1 MKEIIT
7 KAEKKEDLFNN
18 IEENIDN
25 FILLS
30 NLTLLSKVQKYEK
43 LIIKKRQNNSDLNFE
58 IQIDNSYLPSIKRF
72 FYGND
77 RDKTIEYLNKL
88 INYGIEKYNEEK
100 KNEEK
105 KNEEKKN
112 DNKIAMNKIA
122 MNKIAMNKIASLLES
137 SKLGLSNLKITYN
150 TDQSITSKIDI
161 IIDTIDVFRI
171 NIHSI

>member
-1 MKEIIT
+1 MDMKEIIT
-7 KAEKKEDLFNN
+7 KAEKKEDLINKNN

-25 FILLS
+25 FIILS

-43 LIIKKRQNNSDLNFE
+43 LVIKKRQNKSDINFE

-72 FYGND
+72 FYGDD

-88 INYGIEKYNEEK
+88 INCAIEKYNEEK
-100 KNEEK
+100 EK
-105 KNEEKKN
+105 
-112 DNKIAMNKIA
+112 DNKIG
-122 MNKIAMNKIASLLES
+122 MNKIASLLES

>member
-1 MKEIIT
+1 MNMKEIIN
-7 KAEKKEDLFNN
+7 KAEKKDDEINKMEELINKV
-18 IEENIDN
+18 EENIDN
-25 FILLS
+25 FIILS

-43 LIIKKRQNNSDLNFE
+43 LVIKKRQNKGDINFE

-72 FYGND
+72 FYGDD

-88 INYGIEKYNEEK
+88 INYGIEKYDNEK
-100 KNEEK
+100 KK
-105 KNEEKKN
+105 
-112 DNKIAMNKIA
+112 DNKIG
-122 MNKIAMNKIASLLES
+122 MNKIASLLES

>member
-1 MKEIIT
+1 MKEILN
-7 KAEKKEDLFNN
+7 KAEKKDDELNK

-25 FILLS
+25 FIILS

-43 LIIKKRQNNSDLNFE
+43 LIIKKRTNKSDINFE
-58 IQIDNSYLPSIKRF
+58 IHIDNSYLPSIKRF

-88 INYGIEKYNEEK
+88 INFGIEKYNEEK
-100 KNEEK
+100 KN
-105 KNEEKKN
+105 
-112 DNKIAMNKIA
+112 D
-122 MNKIAMNKIASLLES
+122 NKIAMNKIASLLES

>member
-1 MKEIIT
+1 MNIKEIIN
-7 KAEKKEDLFNN
+7 KAEKKDEDFNNKN

-25 FILLS
+25 FIILS

-43 LIIKKRQNNSDLNFE
+43 LVIKKRQNKGDINFE

-72 FYGND
+72 FYGDD

-88 INYGIEKYNEEK
+88 INYGIEKYDNEK
-100 KNEEK
+100 KK
-105 KNEEKKN
+105 
-112 DNKIAMNKIA
+112 DNKIG
-122 MNKIAMNKIASLLES
+122 MNKIASLLES

>member
-1 MKEIIT
+1 MNMKEIIN
-7 KAEKKEDLFNN
+7 KAENKDDELNKMEDMINKV
-18 IEENIDN
+18 EENIDN
-25 FILLS
+25 FIILS

-43 LIIKKRQNNSDLNFE
+43 LIIKKRQNKSDINFE

-100 KNEEK
+100 KK
-105 KNEEKKN
+105 
-112 DNKIAMNKIA
+112 DNKIG
-122 MNKIAMNKIASLLES
+122 MNKIASLLES

>member
-1 MKEIIT
+1 MKEIIN
-7 KAEKKEDLFNN
+7 KAEKKD
-18 IEENIDN
+18 EELNKVEEMINRVEEYIDN
-25 FILLS
+25 FIILS

-43 LIIKKRQNNSDLNFE
+43 LVIKKRQNKGDINFE

-72 FYGND
+72 FYGDD

-100 KNEEK
+100 KK
-105 KNEEKKN
+105 
-112 DNKIAMNKIA
+112 DNKIG
-122 MNKIAMNKIASLLES
+122 MNKIASLLES

>member
-1 MKEIIT
+1 MNMKDIIN
-7 KAEKKEDLFNN
+7 KAENKDDELNKMEDMINKV
-18 IEENIDN
+18 EENIDN
-25 FILLS
+25 FIILS

-43 LIIKKRQNNSDLNFE
+43 LIIKKRQNKSDINFE

-100 KNEEK
+100 KK
-105 KNEEKKN
+105 
-112 DNKIAMNKIA
+112 DNKIG
-122 MNKIAMNKIASLLES
+122 MNKIASLLES

>member
-1 MKEIIT
+1 MNMKEIIN
-7 KAEKKEDLFNN
+7 KAENKDEEMNKME
-18 IEENIDN
+18 EENIDS
-25 FILLS
+25 FIILS

-43 LIIKKRQNNSDLNFE
+43 LVIKKRQNKSDINFE

-72 FYGND
+72 FYGDD

-100 KNEEK
+100 KK
-105 KNEEKKN
+105 
-112 DNKIAMNKIA
+112 DNKIG
-122 MNKIAMNKIASLLES
+122 MNKIASLLES

>member
-1 MKEIIT
+1 MKEIIS
-7 KAEKKEDLFNN
+7 KAEKEDINK
-18 IEENIDN
+18 IDENIDN
-25 FILLS
+25 FIILS
-30 NLTLLSKVQKYEK
+30 NLTLLSKVQKYDK
-43 LIIKKRQNNSDLNFE
+43 LIIKKRTNKSDINFE

-72 FYGND
+72 LYGND

-100 KNEEK
+100 KN
-105 KNEEKKN
+105 
-112 DNKIAMNKIA
+112 D
-122 MNKIAMNKIASLLES
+122 NKIAMNKIASLLES

>member
-1 MKEIIT
+1 MNMKEIINR
-7 KAEKKEDLFNN
+7 AEKKDDELNKVEELIN
-18 IEENIDN
+18 RVEENIDN
-25 FILLS
+25 FIILS

-43 LIIKKRQNNSDLNFE
+43 LVIKKRQNKGDINFE

-72 FYGND
+72 FYGDD

-88 INYGIEKYNEEK
+88 INYGIEKYNNEK
-100 KNEEK
+100 KK
-105 KNEEKKN
+105 
-112 DNKIAMNKIA
+112 DNKIG
-122 MNKIAMNKIASLLES
+122 MNKIASLLES

>member
-1 MKEIIT
+1 MDMKEIIN
-7 KAEKKEDLFNN
+7 KAEEKYNPEKIINN
-18 IEENIDN
+18 IEDNINN
-25 FILLS
+25 FIILS
-30 NLTLLSKVQKYEK
+30 NLTLLSKVQKYDK
-43 LIIKKRQNNSDLNFE
+43 LIIKKKTEKNDINFE
-58 IQIDNSYLPSIKRF
+58 IQIDTSYLPSIKRF

-100 KNEEK
+100 KK
-105 KNEEKKN
+105 
-112 DNKIAMNKIA
+112 D
-122 MNKIAMNKIASLLES
+122 NKIAMNKIASLLES

-150 TDQSITSKIDI
+150 NDQSITSKLDI

>member
-1 MKEIIT
+1 MKEIIN
-7 KAEKKEDLFNN
+7 KAEKKDDELNKMDELINN
-18 IEENIDN
+18 VEGNIDN
-25 FILLS
+25 FIILS

-43 LIIKKRQNNSDLNFE
+43 LVIKKRQNKGDINFE

-72 FYGND
+72 FYGDD

-100 KNEEK
+100 KK
-105 KNEEKKN
+105 
-112 DNKIAMNKIA
+112 DNKIG
-122 MNKIAMNKIASLLES
+122 MNKIASLLES

>member
-1 MKEIIT
+1 MDMKEIIN
-7 KAEKKEDLFNN
+7 KAEKKEEDLYNKNN
-18 IEENIDN
+18 IEESIDN
-25 FILLS
+25 FIILS
-30 NLTLLSKVQKYEK
+30 NLTLLSKVQKYDK
-43 LIIKKRQNNSDLNFE
+43 LIIKKKTNKSDINFE

-72 FYGND
+72 FYGYD

-100 KNEEK
+100 KK
-105 KNEEKKN
+105 
-112 DNKIAMNKIA
+112 DNNIAMNKIA
-122 MNKIAMNKIASLLES
+122 MNKLASLIES

-150 TDQSITSKIDI
+150 ADQSITSKIDI

>member
-1 MKEIIT
+1 MDMKEIIT
-7 KAEKKEDLFNN
+7 KAEKKEDLFNKNN

-25 FILLS
+25 FIILS
-30 NLTLLSKVQKYEK
+30 NLTLLSMVQKYEK
-43 LIIKKRQNNSDLNFE
+43 LIIKKRQNNSDINFE

-100 KNEEK
+100 KNE
-105 KNEEKKN
+105 
-112 DNKIAMNKIA
+112 NKTTMNKIT
-122 MNKIAMNKIASLLES
+122 MNKIASLLES

>member
-1 MKEIIT
+1 MNMKEIIN
-7 KAEKKEDLFNN
+7 KAEKKDDELNKIEEMIN
-18 IEENIDN
+18 RVEENIDN
-25 FILLS
+25 FIILS

-43 LIIKKRQNNSDLNFE
+43 LIIKKRQNKGDINFE

-72 FYGND
+72 FYGDD

-88 INYGIEKYNEEK
+88 INYGIAKYNEEK
-100 KNEEK
+100 KK
-105 KNEEKKN
+105 
-112 DNKIAMNKIA
+112 DNKIG
-122 MNKIAMNKIASLLES
+122 MNKIASLLES

>member
-7 KAEKKEDLFNN
+7 KAEKKEDLFNKNN

-25 FILLS
+25 FIILS

-43 LIIKKRQNNSDLNFE
+43 LIIKKRQNKSDINFE

-100 KNEEK
+100 KK
-105 KNEEKKN
+105 
-112 DNKIAMNKIA
+112 D
-122 MNKIAMNKIASLLES
+122 NKIASLLES
-137 SKLGLSNLKITYN
+137 SKLGISNLKITYN
-150 TDQSITSKIDI
+150 TDQSITSKLDI

>member
-1 MKEIIT
+1 MDMKEIIS
-7 KAEKKEDLFNN
+7 KAEKKEEDLYNKNN

-25 FILLS
+25 FIILS
-30 NLTLLSKVQKYEK
+30 NLTLLSKVQKNDK
-43 LIIKKRQNNSDLNFE
+43 LNIKKKINKSDINFE
-58 IQIDNSYLPSIKRF
+58 IEIDNSYLPSIKRF

-88 INYGIEKYNEEK
+88 INYGIQKYNEEK
-100 KNEEK
+100 KK
-105 KNEEKKN
+105 
-112 DNKIAMNKIA
+112 DNKIAMNKL
-122 MNKIAMNKIASLLES
+122 ASLLDS

>member
-1 MKEIIT
+1 MNMKEIINR
-7 KAEKKEDLFNN
+7 AEKKDDELNKVEELIN
-18 IEENIDN
+18 RVEENIDN
-25 FILLS
+25 FIILS

-43 LIIKKRQNNSDLNFE
+43 LVIKKRQNKGDINFE

-72 FYGND
+72 FHGD
-77 RDKTIEYLNKL
+77 DIDKTIEYLNKL

-100 KNEEK
+100 KK
-105 KNEEKKN
+105 
-112 DNKIAMNKIA
+112 DNKIG
-122 MNKIAMNKIASLLES
+122 MNKIASLLES

>member
-1 MKEIIT
+1 MNMKEIINR
-7 KAEKKEDLFNN
+7 AEKKDYEINKIDEIINKVDEIIN
-18 IEENIDN
+18 KVEDN
-25 FILLS
+25 FIILS

-43 LIIKKRQNNSDLNFE
+43 LNIKKIPNKNDINFE

-72 FYGND
+72 FNGND
-77 RDKTIEYLNKL
+77 RDKTIEYVNKL

-100 KNEEK
+100 EK
-105 KNEEKKN
+105 
-112 DNKIAMNKIA
+112 DNKIR
-122 MNKIAMNKIASLLES
+122 MNKIASLLES

>member
-1 MKEIIT
+1 MNMKEIIN
-7 KAEKKEDLFNN
+7 KAEKKDDELNKMDELINN
-18 IEENIDN
+18 VEGNIDN
-25 FILLS
+25 FIILS

-43 LIIKKRQNNSDLNFE
+43 LVIKKRQNKGDINFE

-72 FYGND
+72 FYGDD

-100 KNEEK
+100 KK
-105 KNEEKKN
+105 
-112 DNKIAMNKIA
+112 DNKIG
-122 MNKIAMNKIASLLES
+122 MNKIASLLES

>member
-1 MKEIIT
+1 MNMKEIINR
-7 KAEKKEDLFNN
+7 AEKKDDELNKVEELIN
-18 IEENIDN
+18 RVEENIDN
-25 FILLS
+25 FIILS

-43 LIIKKRQNNSDLNFE
+43 LVIKKRQNKGDINFE

-72 FYGND
+72 FYGDD

-88 INYGIEKYNEEK
+88 INYGIEKYDNEK
-100 KNEEK
+100 KK
-105 KNEEKKN
+105 
-112 DNKIAMNKIA
+112 DNKIG
-122 MNKIAMNKIASLLES
+122 MNKIASLLES

>member
-1 MKEIIT
+1 MDMKEIIN
-7 KAEKKEDLFNN
+7 KAEEKYNPEKIINN
-18 IEENIDN
+18 IADNINN
-25 FILLS
+25 FIILS
-30 NLTLLSKVQKYEK
+30 NLTLLSKVQKYDK
-43 LIIKKRQNNSDLNFE
+43 LIIKKKTEKNDINFE
-58 IQIDNSYLPSIKRF
+58 IQIDTSYLPSIKRF

-100 KNEEK
+100 KK
-105 KNEEKKN
+105 
-112 DNKIAMNKIA
+112 D
-122 MNKIAMNKIASLLES
+122 NKIAMNKIASLLES

-150 TDQSITSKIDI
+150 NDQSITSKLDI

>member
-1 MKEIIT
+1 MKEIIN
-7 KAEKKEDLFNN
+7 KAEKKDDELNKVEQMIN
-18 IEENIDN
+18 IVEENIDS
-25 FILLS
+25 FIILS

-43 LIIKKRQNNSDLNFE
+43 LIIKKRQNKNDINFE

-72 FYGND
+72 LYGND

-100 KNEEK
+100 KK
-105 KNEEKKN
+105 
-112 DNKIAMNKIA
+112 DNKIG
-122 MNKIAMNKIASLLES
+122 MNKIASLLES

>member
-1 MKEIIT
+1 MDIKEIIN
-7 KAEKKEDLFNN
+7 KAEKEDLHYKNN

-25 FILLS
+25 FIILS
-30 NLTLLSKVQKYEK
+30 NLTLLSKVQKYDK
-43 LIIKKRQNNSDLNFE
+43 LIIKKRQNKNDINFE
-58 IQIDNSYLPSIKRF
+58 IQIDNSYIPSIKRF
-72 FYGND
+72 FYGYD

-100 KNEEK
+100 KN
-105 KNEEKKN
+105 
-112 DNKIAMNKIA
+112 D
-122 MNKIAMNKIASLLES
+122 NKIAMNKIASLLES

>member
-1 MKEIIT
+1 MNMKEIIN
-7 KAEKKEDLFNN
+7 KAENKDEEMNKMEELINKV
-18 IEENIDN
+18 EENIDN
-25 FILLS
+25 FIILS

-43 LIIKKRQNNSDLNFE
+43 LVIKKRQNKSDINFE

-72 FYGND
+72 FYGDD

-100 KNEEK
+100 KK
-105 KNEEKKN
+105 
-112 DNKIAMNKIA
+112 DNKIG
-122 MNKIAMNKIASLLES
+122 MNKIASLLES

>member
-1 MKEIIT
+1 MDMKEIIT
-7 KAEKKEDLFNN
+7 KAEKKEDLFNKNN

-25 FILLS
+25 FIILS

-43 LIIKKRQNNSDLNFE
+43 LIIKKRQNNSDINFE

-100 KNEEK
+100 KNE
-105 KNEEKKN
+105 
-112 DNKIAMNKIA
+112 NKTTMNKIT
-122 MNKIAMNKIASLLES
+122 MNKIASLLES

>member
-1 MKEIIT
+1 MDMKEIIN
-7 KAEKKEDLFNN
+7 KAENEKDLYYKNN
-18 IEENIDN
+18 IDENIDN
-25 FILLS
+25 FIILS
-30 NLTLLSKVQKYEK
+30 NLTLLSKVQKNDK
-43 LIIKKRQNNSDLNFE
+43 LIIKKLNKNNINFE
-58 IQIDNSYLPSIKRF
+58 IQIDNSYIPSIKRF
-72 FYGND
+72 FYGYD

-100 KNEEK
+100 KQ
-105 KNEEKKN
+105 
-112 DNKIAMNKIA
+112 DNKIS
-122 MNKIAMNKIASLLES
+122 MNKIASLLES

>member
-1 MKEIIT
+1 MNMKEIINRS
-7 KAEKKEDLFNN
+7 EKKDNELNKVEELIN
-18 IEENIDN
+18 KVEENIDN
-25 FILLS
+25 FIILS

-43 LIIKKRQNNSDLNFE
+43 LIIKKRQNKGDKNFE

-72 FYGND
+72 YYGDD

-88 INYGIEKYNEEK
+88 INYGIEKYDN
-100 KNEEK
+100 
-105 KNEEKKN
+105 EKKN
-112 DNKIAMNKIA
+112 DNKIG
-122 MNKIAMNKIASLLES
+122 MNKIASLLES

>member
-1 MKEIIT
+1 MNMKEIIT

-105 KNEEKKN
+105 KN
-112 DNKIAMNKIA
+112 D
-122 MNKIAMNKIASLLES
+122 NKIAMNKIASLLES

>member
-1 MKEIIT
+1 MDIKEIII
-7 KAEKKEDLFNN
+7 KAEKEEDLYYKKN

-25 FILLS
+25 FIILS
-30 NLTLLSKVQKYEK
+30 NLTLLSKVQKYDK
-43 LIIKKRQNNSDLNFE
+43 LIIKKRLNKNDINFE

-72 FYGND
+72 FYGDD

-100 KNEEK
+100 KK
-105 KNEEKKN
+105 
-112 DNKIAMNKIA
+112 D
-122 MNKIAMNKIASLLES
+122 NKIAMNKIASLLES

-150 TDQSITSKIDI
+150 TDQSITSKLDI